1 MPAPSRFAVP
11 VVDAQHRHRV
21 IAAQAGQRR
30 LDLFVGFP
38 GGSGDHRVGP
48 DEDAQPVVAVGEGA
62 LQQLHGRRGGVEVV
76 GGEGGEPA
84 SGPAGD
90 VRVDGRAQGEQL
102 LAAVQ
107 RGPRPGAHRG
117 LAVPGGGGEESLV
130 PGWCGPVTHC
140 REHVRSFRAGVSPRR
155 GGW

>member
-1 MPAPSRFAVP
+1 M
-11 VVDAQHRHRV
+11 
-21 IAAQAGQRR
+21 
-30 LDLFVGFP
+30 
-38 GGSGDHRVGP
+38 
-48 DEDAQPVVAVGEGA
+48 VAVGKGA
-62 LQQLHGRRGGVEVV
+62 LQQLGGRRGGVQVL
-76 GGEGGEPA
+76 GGQGGQAA

-117 LAVPGGGGEESLV
+117 LAVAGGGGEEPLV
-130 PGWCGPVTHC
+130 PGRCGPVTQC
-140 REHVRSFRAGVSPRR
+140 REHVRSFRAGVFPRR